1 MLIITL
7 NAATLNVKQPE
18 HWMERK
24 AELSQAAGLEVEAW
38 VGPPSGSPRIAL
50 PSVLRT
56 SFAVSPCC
64 LRVSNTTRDF
74 PVLCNKSLKRKG
86 GDSLTRG
93 TGGPSSRGCPCP
105 GAARPSHSPHP
116 VGEAPAEWGEG
127 CALILVNAESRHF
140 GVLKLLFQQQVCHRP
155 LLLVSPLAL
164 PWRWQRK
171 GVALALLFVCGC

>member
-24 AELSQAAGLEVEAW
+24 AELPQAAGLEVEAR
-38 VGPPSGSPRIAL
+38 VGPPSGSPHIAL

-93 TGGPSSRGCPCP
+93 TGDRAPLGARVLEQHGPPTS
-105 GAARPSHSPHP
+105 HP
-116 VGEAPAEWGEG
+116 VGEAPAEGHIP
-127 CALILVNAESRHF
+127 LPIILVNAESRHF